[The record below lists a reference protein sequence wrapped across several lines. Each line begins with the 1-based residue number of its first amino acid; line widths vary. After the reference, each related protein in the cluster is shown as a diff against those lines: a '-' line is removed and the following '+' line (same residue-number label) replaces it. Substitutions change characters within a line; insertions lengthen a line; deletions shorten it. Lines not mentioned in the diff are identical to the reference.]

1 MHNDQIRLAGNRVF
15 GPQAQKALDSL
26 IDVVLDGLNHGFFD
40 YSISCEVGNKGKR
53 MVVIKAGK
61 SHRFTIPEEEL
72 PR

>member
-1 MHNDQIRLAGNRVF
+1 MHNNKIRLRSTRVC
-15 GPQAQKALDSL
+15 GPQAQEALDSL

-40 YSISCEVGNKGKR
+40 YSISCEVGSKGKR